1 MPKESEETY
10 EQKCRAALQSGN
22 MSEFK
27 LQFSRWLYW
36 YKVTEKS
43 RPYYAVYRFF
53 EGEHNDCVQVLDS
66 PGMPPELRIY
76 AVLSYIT
83 LDDYARAANVLDEM
97 RVRFENDPKA
107 VAMLDVIEA
116 VVHFMQGKLDAE
128 RKDLFD
134 AVAHD
139 KQYAIDYIHSI
150 LSSIDDPASRSRLKE
165 SFSAIIPEV

>member
-1 MPKESEETY
+1 MPQEPEQAY
-10 EQKCRAALQSGN
+10 ERKCRAALQNGN

-36 YKVTEKS
+36 YKVTDKN

-53 EGEHNDCVQVLDS
+53 EGEHKECIEILDKPNVS
-66 PGMPPELRIY
+66 PELKIY

-83 LDDYARAANVLDEM
+83 LDDYDRAVAVLDEM
-97 RVRFENDPKA
+97 RKLFEDDAKM

-128 RKDLFD
+128 RRDLLD
-134 AVAHD
+134 AIAHD
-139 KQYAIDYIHSI
+139 KAYAIDYLHSI
-150 LSSIDDPASRSRLKE
+150 ISSIDDPASQARLKE
-165 SFSAIIPEV
+165 SIRAVLPEI